1 MRIIAIANS
10 KGGCG
15 KSTLS
20 INLGV
25 AALRVGMT
33 VMLIDCDP
41 QGTVRDWGEMRTR
54 EGPLVLAH
62 DLRDLP
68 KSIAKAKS
76 DGYDLVLID
85 VAGRDDAGLFGL
97 FRQVDFVLVPSA
109 PFNIELRVTKPVRR
123 MVAASGKQSRI
134 VLVRTTDPQARRT
147 RTAIA
152 AHPDHFAGV
161 ALRYL
166 VAYPD
171 SYALG
176 EGVQE
181 TYPTSVAAAEV
192 AALFDYVLQETG
204 GGAHG

>member
-15 KSTLS
+15 KSTLA
-20 INLGV
+20 INLAV
-25 AALRVGMT
+25 AALLAGMK

-41 QGTVRDWGEMRTR
+41 QGTVKDWGEMRTR
-54 EGPLVLAH
+54 EGPTVLAH
-62 DLRDLP
+62 DLRNLP
-68 KSIAKAKS
+68 KLLAKARS
-76 DGYDLVLID
+76 DNYDLVLID
-85 VAGRDDAGLFGL
+85 VAGRDDTGLFGL
-97 FRQVDFVLVPSA
+97 FRLVDFVLVPSA
-109 PFNIELRVTKPVRR
+109 PFNIELRVTRPVRR

-134 VLVRTTDPQARRT
+134 VLVKTTDPHARRT
-147 RTAIA
+147 RKAIEDY
-152 AHPDHFAGV
+152 PDYFALV

-181 TYPTSVAAAEV
+181 TYPDSVAAAEV
-192 AALFDYVLQETG
+192 AALLDYVLREAG